1 MLPVE
6 LHRKPH
12 ESRRMVN
19 PRRKNP
25 TIELRQVERLSAF
38 WCDYLLRG
46 IARSKRIGFCAM
58 LEGTIGVLRSRDQV
72 GKRVLVFGQDFMEF
86 VREQD

>member
-1 MLPVE
+1 MNFRQQNAHCGIEP
-6 LHRKPH
+6 HKPF
-12 ESRRMVN
+12 N
-19 PRRKNP
+19 
-25 TIELRQVERLSAF
+25 TIELRQVERLGAF
-38 WCDYLLRG
+38 WCDCLLRG

-72 GKRVLVFGQDFMEF
+72 GKRVLVFGQDFMEL